1 MKRIKKFFSDFKA
14 FISRGNVLDLAV
26 GVIIGGAFSAIVT
39 ALANKILMPLIN
51 WAIGGAGGLAAART
65 ILGNPVYLEETV
77 NGAKVIN
84 WDATLYID
92 WGAFISAIVDFLLIA
107 LILFLILK
115 AVMNAK
121 NLANKATE
129 GVPTREERKTLKA
142 NGVNMKDR
150 AAVKAATLELREKA
164 KPAPEPAKPTQE
176 ELLAGI
182 LEELKKQNPTKPA
195 KAEKTASAAKAAK
208 PTVAAKEKAKT
219 TANKATKSAPKVA
232 EKTNETKPAAKTNTK
247 TKTTAKTAE
256 KKPAAK
262 AENKTTAPKAVKTAE
277 KAAKP
282 ATKAEKVTAKAAKPA
297 AKTAKAKETSKA
309 AKSTT
314 KVAAKPATSAKKP
327 AKKTLKK

>member
-65 ILGNPVYLEETV
+65 ILGNPVYLDEV
-77 NGAKVIN
+77 VDGVKVIN

-121 NLANKATE
+121 NFANKATE

-182 LEELKKQNPTKPA
+182 LEELKKQNPTKHA
-195 KAEKTASAAKAAK
+195 KVEKTASAAKAAK

-219 TANKATKSAPKVA
+219 
-232 EKTNETKPAAKTNTK
+232 AAKTAKPAEKAKVATK
-247 TKTTAKTAE
+247 TKKTAAKPASKPAAKTAE

-262 AENKTTAPKAVKTAE
+262 AESKTTKTAVKTAE
-277 KAAKP
+277 KAAK
-282 ATKAEKVTAKAAKPA
+282 TKVVKSESKTEAPKAA
-297 AKTAKAKETSKA
+297 AKAKETSKA

-314 KVAAKPATSAKKP
+314 KAAAKPATSAKKLQRKP
-327 AKKTLKK
+327 